1 MSDLLDTLIPRN
13 TLRNYNIE
21 VGMTADNIYTAS
33 NFFSLE
39 PLQKVYETQNEG
51 CDKTCFLSMLSTS
64 D

>member
-33 NFFSLE
+33 NFF
-39 PLQKVYETQNEG
+39 
-51 CDKTCFLSMLSTS
+51 
-64 D
+64 